1 MAAITAPDDFV
12 LTDHPLA
19 AFEARRL
26 VPPWLVDTSGTR
38 VDAGSLTSEVAIR
51 EASRFQ
57 PRVVVTWRRRLGKL
71 DGFVN
76 WLGQD
81 YRLIKTY
88 PGSDPSTPLQLYVH
102 RDLEHQARAFLA
114 GRS

>member
-1 MAAITAPDDFV
+1 MSAITGPADFV

-38 VDAGSLTSEVAIR
+38 VDAGSLTAAVAIR
-51 EASRFQ
+51 EASRYQ
-57 PRVVVTWRRRLGKL
+57 PKVVVTWRRRLGKL
-71 DGFVN
+71 DEFVS
-76 WLGQD
+76 WLGAD
-81 YRLIKTY
+81 YRLVKTY

-102 RDLEHQARAFLA
+102 RDLEPQARAFLA
-114 GRS
+114 TRP